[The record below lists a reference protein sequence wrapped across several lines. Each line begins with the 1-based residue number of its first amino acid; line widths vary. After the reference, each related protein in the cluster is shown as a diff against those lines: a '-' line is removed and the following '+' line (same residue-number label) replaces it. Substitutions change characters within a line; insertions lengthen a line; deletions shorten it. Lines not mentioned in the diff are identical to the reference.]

1 VATTSRARIAA
12 LMLLTG
18 VLGLGAVLSAP
29 AGTHIGGMWP
39 VGLVSGLLVYVGR
52 TKVPATAAA
61 LLLLAFATFAL
72 GGYPL
77 GISVA
82 YAVGVVVEGLVTL
95 QVLTVRWGYGRR
107 LNDDLDLARY
117 TLAAALGATAA
128 ALVFTLASA
137 VSGFGTWWAVGV
149 SVLVTHLASQ
159 LILLAFFMEE
169 FRHPG
174 ESGPRERA
182 IRWAVTIGVTLA
194 AFVPTQAF
202 GVVFLI
208 LPVIAW
214 GALRAPMREALW
226 QLVVVAT
233 LASILIQL
241 DRGPFEALSALAS
254 RPVELESAPQQA
266 FLLGCALVCLPF
278 AMAVA
283 RSRQS
288 AAQVVSERERLRR
301 VVAGATGMAIIE
313 TDRQGRVTLFNPGAE
328 SLLGYTEEELLGR
341 TAEVFHSPEEIERQ
355 AESLGVPATLKD
367 VALFSARADVGPR
380 DWRYIRKDGQVR
392 TMSMTL
398 ATMTDNSGTV
408 VGYLSTAEDITERVR
423 AQRALETAL
432 QTERRAVA
440 HLTEIDRTKDAFVS
454 SVSHELRTPITN
466 IVGYLELLLD
476 GAYGETNPA
485 QNQALGRI
493 DSNSHRL
500 LELIDNLL
508 TLSSLESLDVQ
519 LSKHPVDLREVL
531 RRSGQRVHVDA
542 TERGQHLD
550 VDLPGNPVVI
560 LGDEEHLER
569 MVSNL
574 ATNAVK
580 FTPDGGR
587 ITLRVRAEG
596 PRAAIEVQDTGVG
609 IPEEERTNLFNR
621 FYRTTHAQREA
632 VDGSGL
638 GLSIARTIAHL
649 HGARITARSTPGRG
663 STFTITFDEE
673 GRSAVAV
680 L

>member
-1 VATTSRARIAA
+1 MATTQARVAG
-12 LMLLTG
+12 LMLLAAA
-18 VLGLGAVLSAP
+18 LGLGAVLSAP
-29 AGTHIGGMWP
+29 ADTHIGGMWP
-39 VGLVSGLLVYVGR
+39 VGLVSGVLVYVDR
-52 TKVPATAAA
+52 RAVPYLAGGFVILVLATY
-61 LLLLAFATFAL
+61 AL

-77 GISVA
+77 GVCA
-82 YAVGVVVEGLVTL
+82 GYAIAIVVEGLVTL

-107 LNDDLDLARY
+107 LNDDLDLARFA
-117 TLAAALGATAA
+117 LATGIGAATGAALF
-128 ALVFTLASA
+128 ALVSA
-137 VSGFGTWWAVGV
+137 ASGFGIWWAVGV
-149 SVLVTHLASQ
+149 SALATHLASQ
-159 LILLAFFMEE
+159 LIVLAFFMEE

-174 ESGPRERA
+174 VSSRTERWT
-182 IRWAVTIGVTLA
+182 RWVIVVLVTLA
-194 AFVPTQAF
+194 AFVPTQAP
-202 GVVFLI
+202 GVVFFV

-226 QLVVVAT
+226 QLVVVGT
-233 LASILIQL
+233 ISSTLIQF
-241 DRGPFEALSALAS
+241 DRGPFSSFDLLRN
-254 RPVELESAPQQA
+254 RPAELYTAPHQA
-266 FLLGCALVCLPF
+266 FLLGCVLVCLPF

-288 AAQVVSERERLRR
+288 AAEVVSERERLRR

-313 TDRQGRVTLFNPGAE
+313 TDEHGCITLFNPGAE
-328 SLLGYTEEELLGR
+328 ALLGYTEEELLGR
-341 TAEVFHSPEEIERQ
+341 PADMFHSLEEIARQ
-355 AESLGVPATLKD
+355 AADLGVPATLRD
-367 VALFSARADVGPR
+367 VALFSARPEIGPR

-398 ATMTDNSGTV
+398 ARMTDNGGAT

-423 AQRALETAL
+423 AQGALETAL

-476 GAYGETNPA
+476 GAYGATSNA
-485 QNQALGRI
+485 QHEALGRI

-519 LSKHPVDLREVL
+519 LSKQPVDLREVI
-531 RRSGQRVHVDA
+531 RRSGQKVHTDA
-542 TERGQHLD
+542 SERGQRLDLD
-550 VDLPGNPVVI
+550 VPGDPVVV

-574 ATNAVK
+574 AINAVK
-580 FTPDGGR
+580 FTPAGGH

-609 IPEEERTNLFNR
+609 IPEEERSLLFNR
-621 FYRTTHAQREA
+621 FYRATHAQTEA
-632 VDGSGL
+632 VNGSGL
-638 GLSIARTIAHL
+638 GLSIARSIAQL
-649 HGARITARSTPGRG
+649 HGAHISAHSTPGHG
-663 STFTITFDEE
+663 STFTVTFDDQ
-673 GRSAVAV
+673 GYGALAT

>member
-1 VATTSRARIAA
+1 VATTSRARIAG

-29 AGTHIGGMWP
+29 VGTHIGGMWP
-39 VGLVSGLLVYVGR
+39 VGLVCGLLVYVGR
-52 TKVPATAAA
+52 EKVRVTALA
-61 LLLLAFATFAL
+61 LFALTLATFVL
-72 GGYPL
+72 GGYPV
-77 GISVA
+77 GVSIA
-82 YAVGVVVEGLVTL
+82 YAIAIAVEGLVTL
-95 QVLTVRWGYGRR
+95 KVLTVRWGYGRR
-107 LNDDLDLARY
+107 LNDDLDLARF
-117 TLAAALGATAA
+117 TMAAALGAASAAVLFALTSAA
-128 ALVFTLASA
+128 AD
-137 VSGFGTWWAVGV
+137 FGIPWAVGV
-149 SVLVTHLASQ
+149 STLSTHLASQ
-159 LILLAFFMEE
+159 MILLPFFMEE

-174 ESGPRERA
+174 ESGRRERW
-182 IRWAVTIGVTLA
+182 IRWALTILVTLA
-194 AFVPTQAF
+194 AFVPTQTP
-202 GVVFLI
+202 GVVFFI

-233 LASILIQL
+233 IASVLIQF
-241 DRGPFEALSALAS
+241 DRGPFEALAVLRN
-254 RPVELESAPQQA
+254 RPLELENAPQQA

-288 AAQVVSERERLRR
+288 AAEVVSERERLRR

-313 TDRQGRVTLFNPGAE
+313 TDHQGRITLFNPGAE
-328 SLLGYTEEELLGR
+328 ALLGYTEEELLGR
-341 TAEVFHSPEEIERQ
+341 TADMFHSQEEIEKQ
-355 AESLGVPATLKD
+355 AADLGVPATLQD
-367 VALFSARADVGPR
+367 VALFSARAEVGPR
-380 DWRYIRKDGQVR
+380 DWRYTRKDGQVR

-398 ATMTDNSGTV
+398 ATMTDNSGAV
-408 VGYLSTAEDITERVR
+408 LGYLSTAEDITERVR
-423 AQRALETAL
+423 AQRALEAAL

-466 IVGYLELLLD
+466 IVGYLELLID
-476 GAYGETNPA
+476 GAYGDTTDA
-485 QNQALGRI
+485 QHEALGRI
-493 DSNSHRL
+493 DANSHRL

-508 TLSSLESLDVQ
+508 TLSSLESLDVE
-519 LSKHPVDLREVL
+519 LSKQPVDLREVI

-550 VDLPGNPVVI
+550 VEVPGDPVVI

-587 ITLRVRAEG
+587 ITLRVRSEG

-609 IPEEERTNLFNR
+609 IPEDERSLLFNR
-621 FYRTTHAQREA
+621 FYRTTHAHTEA
-632 VDGSGL
+632 ISGSGL
-638 GLSIARTIAHL
+638 GLSIARSIAHL
-649 HGARITARSTPGRG
+649 HGARISARSTPGHG
-663 STFTITFDEE
+663 STFTVTFDEE
-673 GRSAVAV
+673 GHTALAT

>member
-1 VATTSRARIAA
+1 MAIAPHARVLG
-12 LMLLTG
+12 LMLLATA
-18 VLGLGAVLSAP
+18 LGLGAVLSAP
-29 AGTHIGGMWP
+29 SDTHIGGMWP

-52 TKVPATAAA
+52 RSVPVIAGA
-61 LLLLAFATFAL
+61 LLVLAFGTFAL

-77 GISVA
+77 GVSAA
-82 YAVGVVVEGLVTL
+82 YAVAIVLEGWVTVK
-95 QVLTVRWGYGRR
+95 VLTVRWGYGRR
-107 LNDDLDLARY
+107 LNDDLDLGR
-117 TLAAALGATAA
+117 
-128 ALVFTLASA
+128 FTLACLLGSVTGAVLFALTAA
-137 VSGFGTWWAVGV
+137 VSGFGIWWAV
-149 SVLVTHLASQ
+149 LIITFATHLASQ

-174 ESGPRERA
+174 ESGPTETWV
-182 IRWAVTIGVTLA
+182 RWAVAVLVTLA
-194 AFVPTQAF
+194 AFVPTHAP
-202 GVVFLI
+202 GAVFFV
-208 LPVIAW
+208 LPVIGWA
-214 GALRAPMREALW
+214 ALRAPMREALW
-226 QLVVVAT
+226 LLVVVASI
-233 LASILIQL
+233 ASTLIQFG
-241 DRGPFEALSALAS
+241 RGPFEAIQLLGN
-254 RPVELESAPQQA
+254 RPAELDSAPQQA

-288 AAQVVSERERLRR
+288 AAEVVSERERLSRI
-301 VVAGATGMAIIE
+301 VSGATGMAIIE
-313 TDRQGRVTLFNPGAE
+313 TDEEGRITLFNPGAE
-328 SLLGYTEEELLGR
+328 SLLGYRQEEVLGR
-341 TAEVFHSPEEIERQ
+341 TTDVFHTPHEMARQ
-355 AESLGVPATLKD
+355 AALLGVPPTLAD
-367 VALFSARADVGPR
+367 VARASSRPGVGPR
-380 DWRYIRKDGQVR
+380 DWHFVRKDGQVR

-398 ATMTDNSGTV
+398 APMTDNSGAV

-423 AQRALETAL
+423 AQRTIEAAL

-476 GAYGETNPA
+476 GAYGETTVP
-485 QNQALGRI
+485 QNAALSRI

-519 LSKHPVDLREVL
+519 MAKQPVDLREVIF
-531 RRSGQRVHVDA
+531 RSSEKVNPDA
-542 TERGQHLD
+542 SERGHHLD
-550 VDLPGNPVVI
+550 VDVPSDPVVV

-596 PRAAIEVQDTGVG
+596 PTYAIDVQDTGVG
-609 IPEEERTNLFNR
+609 IPEEERSLLFNR
-621 FYRTTHAQREA
+621 FYRTTHAQSEA
-632 VDGSGL
+632 INGSGL
-638 GLSIARTIAHL
+638 GLSIARSIAQL
-649 HGARITARSTPGRG
+649 HGARISARSTPGQG
-663 STFTITFDEE
+663 STFTVTFEE
-673 GRSAVAV
+673 QGYGAVAT

>member
-1 VATTSRARIAA
+1 VATTPRARMAG
-12 LMLLTG
+12 LMLLAG
-18 VLGLGAVLSAP
+18 ALGLGAVLSAP
-29 AGTHIGGMWP
+29 AETHIGGMWP
-39 VGLVSGLLVYVGR
+39 VGLVSGLMVYVGR
-52 TKVPATAAA
+52 RTVPAIAGGF
-61 LLLLAFATFAL
+61 LLLVFATYAF

-77 GISVA
+77 GVSA
-82 YAVGVVVEGLVTL
+82 GYAVAIVAEGLVTQ

-107 LNDDLDLARY
+107 LNDDLDLARFS
-117 TLAAALGATAA
+117 LAAGLGALTGAV
-128 ALVFTLASA
+128 LFSLTSA
-137 VSGFGTWWAVGV
+137 VAGFGLWWAVGV
-149 SVLVTHLASQ
+149 ITLATHLASQ
-159 LILLAFFMEE
+159 FIVLPFFMQE

-174 ESGPRERA
+174 VGSRPEHWL
-182 IRWAVTIGVTLA
+182 RWIAVVLVTLG
-194 AFVPTQAF
+194 AFVPTQTP
-202 GVVFLI
+202 GMVFFV
-208 LPVIAW
+208 LPLIAW
-214 GALRAPMREALW
+214 AALRAPMREALW

-233 LASILIQL
+233 ISSVLVQF
-241 DRGPFEALSALAS
+241 DRGPFATFEVLRN
-254 RPVELESAPQQA
+254 RPPELDSAPHQA

-288 AAQVVSERERLRR
+288 AAEVVSERERLRR
-301 VVAGATGMAIIE
+301 VVSGATGMAIIE
-313 TDRQGRVTLFNPGAE
+313 TDEHGLISLFNPGAE
-328 SLLGYTEEELLGR
+328 VLLGYTEEELLGKR
-341 TAEVFHSPEEIERQ
+341 ADMFHSDEEIEKQ
-355 AESLGVPATLKD
+355 AANLGVPATLRD
-367 VALFSARADVGPR
+367 VAMFSAQHEIGPR

-398 ATMTDNSGTV
+398 AQMTDNNGGV
-408 VGYLSTAEDITERVR
+408 IGYLSTAEDITERVR
-423 AQRALETAL
+423 AQSALEAAL

-476 GAYGETNPA
+476 GAYGETNGS
-485 QNQALGRI
+485 QQEALGRI
-493 DSNSHRL
+493 DTNSHRL

-519 LSKHPVDLREVL
+519 LSKQPVDLREVIH
-531 RRSGQRVHVDA
+531 RSRQKVHLDA
-542 TERGQHLD
+542 TERGQRLEVD
-550 VDLPGNPVVI
+550 VPGNPVVV

-609 IPEEERTNLFNR
+609 FPEEDRSLLFNR
-621 FYRTTHAQREA
+621 FYRATHAQTEA
-632 VDGSGL
+632 VNGSGL
-638 GLSIARTIAHL
+638 GLSIARSIAHL
-649 HGARITARSTPGRG
+649 HGARISARSTPGQG
-663 STFTITFDEE
+663 STFTVIFDDQEY
-673 GRSAVAV
+673 GV
-680 L
+680 LASL

>member
-1 VATTSRARIAA
+1 MATSPRARVAG
-12 LMLLTG
+12 LMLLTA
-18 VLGLGAVLSAP
+18 VLGTGAVVAAP
-29 AGTHIGGMWP
+29 DDTHIGGMWP
-39 VGLVSGLLVYVGR
+39 VGLVTGLLVYVGR
-52 TKVPATAAA
+52 AAVPRTAAA
-61 LLLLAFATFAL
+61 LLVLVLATFVL

-77 GISVA
+77 DVSVG
-82 YAVGVVVEGLVTL
+82 YAVAIVVEGLLTL
-95 QVLTVRWGYGRR
+95 KVLTVRWGYGRR

-117 TLAAALGATAA
+117 ALSATVGALAGAVLFSITSAITGFGLAWAVFVITLA
-128 ALVFTLASA
+128 
-137 VSGFGTWWAVGV
+137 
-149 SVLVTHLASQ
+149 THLASQ
-159 LILLAFFMEE
+159 LILLAFFMQE

-174 ESGPRERA
+174 ESRRTERWL
-182 IRWAVTIGVTLA
+182 RWSVTVLVTLL
-194 AFVPTQAF
+194 AFVPTQAP
-202 GVVFLI
+202 GVVFFV

-226 QLVVVAT
+226 QLVAVAAI
-233 LASILIQL
+233 ASVLIQF
-241 DRGPFEALSALAS
+241 DRGPFLAVHALQNRPEELAT
-254 RPVELESAPQQA
+254 APQQA

-283 RSRQS
+283 RSRQH
-288 AAQVVSERERLRR
+288 ATEVVSERERLGRI
-301 VVAGATGMAIIE
+301 VSGARGMAIIE
-313 TDRQGRVTLFNPGAE
+313 TDRHGRITLFNPGAQA
-328 SLLGYTEEELLGR
+328 LLGYSEEELLGR
-341 TAEVFHSPEEIERQ
+341 KADMFHTPEEIAHQ
-355 AESLGVPATLKD
+355 AELLGVPPTLKD
-367 VALFSARADVGPR
+367 VSLASTVPGLGPR
-380 DWRYIRKDGQVR
+380 DWRYVRKDGQVR

-398 ATMTDNSGTV
+398 APMTDNGGEV

-423 AQRALETAL
+423 AQGALETAL

-476 GAYGETNPA
+476 GAYGETNDS
-485 QNQALGRI
+485 QHEALGRI

-519 LSKHPVDLREVL
+519 LSKHPVDLREVI
-531 RRSGQRVHVDA
+531 RRSSQRVHTDA
-542 TERGQHLD
+542 SERGQQLA
-550 VDLPGNPVVI
+550 VEVPGSPVVV

-596 PRAAIEVQDTGVG
+596 PRVAIDVQDTGVG
-609 IPEEERTNLFNR
+609 IREEEHSLVFNR
-621 FYRTTHAQREA
+621 FYRTTHAQTEA
-632 VDGSGL
+632 INGSGL
-638 GLSIARTIAHL
+638 GLSIARSIAHL
-649 HGARITARSTPGRG
+649 HGARISAQSTPGHG
-663 STFTITFDEE
+663 STFTVTFDEE
-673 GRSAVAV
+673 GYGALASF
-680 L
+680 